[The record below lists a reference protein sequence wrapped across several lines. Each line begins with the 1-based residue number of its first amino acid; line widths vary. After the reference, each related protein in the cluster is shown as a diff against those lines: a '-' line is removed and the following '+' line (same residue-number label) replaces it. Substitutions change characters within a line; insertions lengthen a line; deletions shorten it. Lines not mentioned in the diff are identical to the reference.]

1 MSTDITM
8 TDSEFEPSYLDNLN
22 TFSSDSTCDLA
33 TTEEVDEFENQFL
46 VGDKICFKCKQPS
59 HYP

>member
-8 TDSEFEPSYLDNLN
+8 TDSEFESSYLDNLD

-33 TTEEVDEFENQFL
+33 TTEEVDKFEN
-46 VGDKICFKCKQPS
+46 
-59 HYP
+59 